1 MNPAQKA
8 SPTGT
13 VVAGPKPSAG
23 NPFLN
28 RTPPQKMTSPV
39 RGVAAATIG
48 NALEWFDMSIYA
60 LLAIYI
66 GRNFFPSDNPA
77 TGVIQAFAV
86 FGASYLI
93 RPLGGLV
100 LGSYA
105 DRKGL
110 KKGLMLTIRLM
121 VLGTALIAFMP
132 NYDSIGILAPIGI
145 IVARLIQ
152 GFSAGGEFGAATSY
166 LIAQNSERRGFLGSF
181 QFASQGLGSLTAAI
195 FVVALTTVV
204 SNEDMM
210 SWGWRIPFVFGLL
223 VGPAGYYIRKFV
235 DEAPIDHGPDPERHE
250 PIRDLFKSQKVGIL
264 IAGGALVVST
274 AMSFILD
281 YMPTFGIQ
289 QLGLPKSSSFF
300 CLVLTGIILT
310 FGTPMV
316 GHLSDKYGRTK
327 IMIPAACAIGISVI
341 PLFLWL
347 TAGRTFFVLA
357 SVMVILALLKAIYFG
372 ALPSVMS
379 DAFPTRARA
388 TGLSFSYNTAVA
400 VFGGFTPMIAAFLV
414 QATGQNMSPGYY
426 IAALSCLS
434 IVALSCGMKYRGI
447 R

>member
-1 MNPAQKA
+1 MNP
-8 SPTGT
+8 SPEANPTRT
-13 VVAGPKPSAG
+13 VVADPEQSATDPSQG
-23 NPFLN
+23 
-28 RTPPQKMTSPV
+28 RTTPRKKTSAV

-77 TGVIQAFAV
+77 IEVIQAFAV

-93 RPLGGLV
+93 RPLGGLI
-100 LGSYA
+100 LGSFA

-132 NYDSIGILAPIGI
+132 NYDSIGVLAPIGI
-145 IVARLIQ
+145 ILARLIQ

-195 FVVALTTVV
+195 FVAVLTTML

-223 VGPAGYYIRKFV
+223 VGPAGYFIRKFV

-250 PIRDLFKSQKVGIL
+250 PIRDLFRSQKVGVL

-274 AMSFILD
+274 ALNFIIQ

-310 FGTPMV
+310 FGTPVV
-316 GHLSDKYGRTK
+316 GLLSDKYGRMK
-327 IMIPAACAIGISVI
+327 IMIPAAVVIGISVI

-347 TAGRTFFVLA
+347 NAGRTFFVLA
-357 SVMVILALLKAIYFG
+357 SVMVILGLLKAIYFG

-379 DAFPTRARA
+379 DAFPARARA

-400 VFGGFTPMIAAFLV
+400 VFGGFTPMIAAFLIE
-414 QATGQNMSPGYY
+414 ATGQNMAPGYY
-426 IAALSCLS
+426 IAVLSCLS
-434 IVALSCGMKYRGI
+434 IVALSCGLKYRGI